1 MIMNR
6 NLKKIRRKLN
16 YLLIASELEFHGD
29 EAEEAPI
36 ENEIPLKSKL
46 PKEVRAA
53 RNKEARQTPQRN
65 PTTQIWHG
73 NELPICRALCET
85 TLSRDF

>member
-1 MIMNR
+1 MLN
-6 NLKKIRRKLN
+6 KIRRKLN
-16 YLLIASELEFHGD
+16 YSLITSELEFHGD
-29 EAEEAPI
+29 EEEAPI
-36 ENEIPLKSKL
+36 ENEIPLNSKL

-53 RNKEARQTPQRN
+53 RNKEVRQTPQRN

-73 NELPICRALCET
+73 NELPICRALCDT